1 MDNGAY
7 TVIIM
12 ADRRLLGDTGIKVA
26 TTTAQSPIYM
36 QERKRKS
43 KILLP
48 SRDAPDARDQ

>member
-1 MDNGAY
+1 
-7 TVIIM
+7 M
-12 ADRRLLGDTGIKVA
+12 ADGRLLGDTGIKVA
-26 TTTAQSPIYM
+26 TATAQSPIYM